1 MGRQATL
8 RVASH
13 MVGVE
18 RSYGTT
24 VLSPDYIKRH
34 WPDAGFEVR
43 AIVGGVVDGQD
54 LVVLRRV

>member
-1 MGRQATL
+1 
-8 RVASH
+8 
-13 MVGVE
+13 
-18 RSYGTT
+18 
-24 VLSPDYIKRH
+24 LSPDYIKRH